1 MIGEKGMSLSGGQR
15 AWIGLAWA
23 LYSDDEILLLDDP
36 LGAVD
41 ADVRA
46 KILKHLIEMKTKTR
60 ILVTHSV
67 EVLDKSDRVIVF
79 DKGEIVENASYHE
92 LILDW
97 ESKLS

>member
-1 MIGEKGMSLSGGQR
+1 MKKDLKLFEHGDLTMIGEKGMSLSGGQR

-46 KILKHLIEMKTKTR
+46 KILKHLI
-60 ILVTHSV
+60 
-67 EVLDKSDRVIVF
+67 
-79 DKGEIVENASYHE
+79 
-92 LILDW
+92 
-97 ESKLS
+97 